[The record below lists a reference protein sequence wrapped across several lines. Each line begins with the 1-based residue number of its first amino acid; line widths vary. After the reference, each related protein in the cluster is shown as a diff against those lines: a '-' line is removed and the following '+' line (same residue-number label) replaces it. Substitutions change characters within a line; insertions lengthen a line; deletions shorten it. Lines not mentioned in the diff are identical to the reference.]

1 MKYDFAERFKFSQ
14 GKRGERDA
22 EILRNA
28 IPNCVDVRKTDEE
41 TDKKGVDYIA
51 TLSGGAEI
59 GIDVKAR
66 DKGVSKYWQN
76 GKEDLVLEVWSVYP
90 DGINEGKIGWTLSDK
105 TNVDFILYTFDEED
119 SNKYYLL
126 PYQLLRMAF
135 MKHGREWVKRYGLK
149 KSESG
154 KWYSQAVFVPITEI
168 FTAINQEMQGQ
179 TKDFTMKEG

>member
-105 TNVDFILYTFDEED
+105 TNVDFILY
-119 SNKYYLL
+119 KYYLL